1 MPSVDRQSLVF
12 FIIMFIFLTLP
23 NGQDQPHSYQERQ
36 TLTMFQKSI
45 TENQKALANR
55 EYEQGYGNLTGFLLS
70 YDDMKLGKKEE
81 DWPLHNY
88 KETPWIEDEK
98 YSLLPNVI
106 SDKVKSFWGND
117 KVDLNNEN
125 ELGYLF
131 NISGRLEGKFKKN
144 NERSKQ
150 IEKFPLKLPKYLR
163 DYFESINSGDGII
176 DDGNNDGSNDRKVDE
191 IINKVGNLTFDEGK
205 IVVSIKSMDYN
216 YKNPEILKHIKT
228 PEDKVDDA
236 VIVELKMNLMDESET
251 SKNEISTYG
260 VYFQDSGSLISIT
273 NSGKFAGHLGAPS
286 LTMNERNFGV
296 SKKIISQY
304 LNGTS
309 LEEQISMDDMNNFIV
324 QSFEQCEF
332 INYFQLEKTEFLIKE
347 LKEIDEEL
355 VNPSGKPISKNKP
368 KIKIN
373 EMLLYSPDCGIVIE
387 DSKVEG
393 EKSEIVTIRF
403 RHVFMGFLVIIVL
416 QLYLF
421 LDQIEKSKTPG
432 QLSNISSLT
441 LYILQYQDAL
451 IALTFLIVSTIFEK
465 IYLLLVTI
473 AIVTYIMCGIFEMG
487 FLTQVIK
494 TQMNERGTSWW
505 EILRS
510 STARNNENSESSPNE
525 DGTPAT
531 TDNPATPATPTQPT
545 PIIDNDDANVWNGI
559 FAPGFAITIISTF
572 LILNSSMWRKSYR
585 KTFEMVG
592 LTLLNSYWIP
602 QFFRNTL
609 KNRKTPFDLKFVL
622 GTTILRLIPIYYVNL
637 FPTPFNHER
646 NQNFVIFITVYVFLQ
661 LSLLYLQN
669 FNPRF
674 WINDKWLPK
683 AYNYHPIINLNDL
696 EHYGSDLL
704 SSVNIESDDMDETVI
719 KTDCAI
725 CMNDINL
732 PIFKNKTKKVPKDY
746 MVTPCFHIFHSECL
760 EDWMKY
766 KLQCPICRNGLPPM

>member
-45 TENQKALANR
+45 TENQQALANR
-55 EYEQGYGNLTGFLLS
+55 QYDQGYGNLTGFLLS

-81 DWPLHNY
+81 DWPLHDY
-88 KETPWIEDEK
+88 KDTPWVEDEK
-98 YSLLPNVI
+98 FSLLPNVV
-106 SDKVKSFWGND
+106 SDKVKSFWGNN
-117 KVDLNNEN
+117 KVDLNNDN

-131 NISGRLEGKFKKN
+131 NISGKLEGKFKKDN
-144 NERSKQ
+144 DKSKD

-163 DYFESINSGDGII
+163 DYFESINSGEVI
-176 DDGNNDGSNDRKVDE
+176 DDGNDNTKMDE
-191 IINKVGNLTFDEGK
+191 VVNKVGNLTFDEGK

-216 YKNPEILKHIKT
+216 YKNPALLKTIKG
-228 PEDKVDDA
+228 PEDKIDDA
-236 VIVELKMNLMDESET
+236 VIVELKMNLMDDSET
-251 SKNEISTYG
+251 NKNEISTYG
-260 VYFQDSGSLISIT
+260 IYFQDSGSIISIT
-273 NSGKFAGHLGAPS
+273 NSGKFAGHMGVPS
-286 LTMNERNFGV
+286 LTMNEHNFDT
-296 SKKIISQY
+296 SKKVISQY
-304 LNGTS
+304 LNGTA
-309 LEEQISMDDMNNFIV
+309 LEEQLSMDDMNNFIV

-332 INYFQLEKTEFLIKE
+332 INYFKLEKTEFLIKE
-347 LKEIDEEL
+347 LREIDEEL
-355 VNPSGKPISKNKP
+355 VNPSGKPISHKKP
-368 KIKIN
+368 KIKIS
-373 EMLLYSPDCGIVIE
+373 EMLLYSPDCGIIIE
-387 DSKVEG
+387 DAKVEG
-393 EKSEIVTIRF
+393 EMSEIATIRF
-403 RHVFMGFLVIIVL
+403 RHVFMGFLVIIAL
-416 QLYLF
+416 QMYL
-421 LDQIEKSKTPG
+421 LLNQIEKSKTPG
-432 QLSNISSLT
+432 QLSNISCMT
-441 LYILQYQDAL
+441 LFILQYQDAL
-451 IALTFLIVSTIFEK
+451 IALIFLIVSTIFEK

-510 STARNNENSESSPNE
+510 SAARINENESRESSPN
-525 DGTPAT
+525 TPGDT
-531 TDNPATPATPTQPT
+531 NTPNNTNPPNETVQVPNV
-545 PIIDNDDANVWNGI
+545 NDDANIWNGI
-559 FAPGFAITIISTF
+559 FAPGFAMTIISTF
-572 LILNSSMWRKSYR
+572 LILNSSMWRRSYR

-602 QFFRNTL
+602 QFLRNTL
-609 KNRKTPFDLKFVL
+609 KNRRTPFDLKFIL

-637 FPTPFNHER
+637 FSTPFNHEH
-646 NQNFVIFITVYVFLQ
+646 NTNFVIFITIYQ
-661 LSLLYLQN
+661 LIQLGLLYIQN

-704 SSVNIESDDMDETVI
+704 SAANIESNDEDETII

-725 CMNDINL
+725 CMNDIHL

-766 KLQCPICRNGLPPM
+766 KLQCPICRNGLPPL